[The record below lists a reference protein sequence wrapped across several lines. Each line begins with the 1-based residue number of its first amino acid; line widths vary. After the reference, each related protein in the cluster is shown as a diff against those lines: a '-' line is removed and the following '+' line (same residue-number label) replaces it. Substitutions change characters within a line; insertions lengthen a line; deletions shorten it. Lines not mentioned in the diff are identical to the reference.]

1 MIDFIFKIAAYIFW
15 FYILVGL
22 IVIILSLIWEMIS
35 PLFGGKTD
43 SRLPREIRKRLRG
56 W

>member
-1 MIDFIFKIAAYIFW
+1 MVDFLLKIVGYIFW
-15 FYILVGL
+15 FYITVGV
-22 IVIILSLIWEMIS
+22 IVITLSLIWEIIS

-43 SRLPREIRKRLRG
+43 SRLPREIRRGLRG